1 MADVPQVF
9 LEPDDEIR
17 GQKFICLSFLSPEKV
32 LKNKDLYFFS
42 KFLEFYA
49 LDYKVKA
56 TESFVMGQLR
66 DLQSV
71 LGDVQVDLENCTGS
85 IDTSK
90 TELNAYRVPEP
101 EVKTTVTDV
110 SGASVADV
118 SGASV
123 TDMSGSSVT
132 DVSGSTTVVVVNPLQ
147 RPRDV
152 MAEASKA
159 LKAMIEK
166 VSKTRGSLA
175 QKTATSLDEHVKANM
190 SDFRESTI
198 IEAYEGYMVVNKQ
211 KLEDEF
217 HKENNFRTTVRGL
230 KCRGT
235 YSTHEQAVARA
246 QSLHKKDPHFNV
258 YVAEVGQWLPWD
270 PEPDEVADQQYSNE
284 QLNTLMQSYREN
296 ATKRDEFFEEQ
307 KRERIAQ
314 ANAASAA
321 ANAAK
326 KATFGEKG
334 KEIEAA
340 QLARDLFDGATDL
353 AVQRKAEAA
362 ADTISHD

>member
-1 MADVPQVF
+1 MAEVPQVF

-71 LGDVQVDLENCTGS
+71 LGDVQVDLENCAGT
-85 IDTSK
+85 IETSK
-90 TELNAYRVPEP
+90 TELNAYRSPEP
-101 EVKTTVTDV
+101 EVKEPVTDV
-110 SGASVADV
+110 SGTTDTTDVSGTLVMETTDV
-118 SGASV
+118 SGA
-123 TDMSGSSVT
+123 T
-132 DVSGSTTVVVVNPLQ
+132 VSDAPVNPLQ

-159 LKAMIEK
+159 LKTMIENIA
-166 VSKTRGSLA
+166 KTRGSLA

-198 IEAYEGYMVVNKQ
+198 IEAYEGYLIVNKQ

-321 ANAAK
+321 AK

-340 QLARDLFDGATDL
+340 QLARDLFDGAGDL

-362 ADTISHD
+362 ADTISHN

>member
-1 MADVPQVF
+1 M
-9 LEPDDEIR
+9 
-17 GQKFICLSFLSPEKV
+17 
-32 LKNKDLYFFS
+32 
-42 KFLEFYA
+42 
-49 LDYKVKA
+49 
-56 TESFVMGQLR
+56 
-66 DLQSV
+66 
-71 LGDVQVDLENCTGS
+71 LGNVQVDLENTLMATE
-85 IDTSK
+85 TSK
-90 TELNAYRVPEP
+90 TELNAARLPLPQPLVQA
-101 EVKTTVTDV
+101 TVTDV
-110 SGASVADV
+110 SGTTETTDV
-118 SGASV
+118 SGAIV
-123 TDMSGSSVT
+123 EA
-132 DVSGSTTVVVVNPLQ
+132 VNPLQ
-147 RPRDV
+147 RPRDI
-152 MAEASKA
+152 MLEASKT
-159 LKAMIEK
+159 LKALIET
-166 VSKTRGSLA
+166 VTNTRGSLA

-198 IEAYEGYMVVNKQ
+198 LEAYEGYMVVNKQ

-307 KRERIAQ
+307 KRQRIAE
-314 ANAASAA
+314 ANAASSA

-353 AVQRKAEAA
+353 AVQRKAEAN
-362 ADTISHD
+362 TIQHN

>member
-1 MADVPQVF
+1 MAEAPQVF

-66 DLQSV
+66 DLQTV
-71 LGDVQVDLENCTGS
+71 LGDVQVDLENS
-85 IDTSK
+85 SMAAETSK
-90 TELNAYRVPEP
+90 KELNAYKVPVAP
-101 EVKTTVTDV
+101 VTDLSGVSVDLSGVSVDLSGATVTQID
-110 SGASVADV
+110 
-118 SGASV
+118 
-123 TDMSGSSVT
+123 
-132 DVSGSTTVVVVNPLQ
+132 PLQ
-147 RPRDV
+147 KPRDIL
-152 MAEASKA
+152 ADTAKN
-159 LKAMIEK
+159 LKELVEK
-166 VSKTRGSLA
+166 VTKARGNLA

-190 SDFRESTI
+190 SDFKESSI

-307 KRERIAQ
+307 KRQRIAE
-314 ANAASAA
+314 ANAASA
-321 ANAAK
+321 AAK

-353 AVQRKAEAA
+353 AVQRKAEA
-362 ADTISHD
+362 DTISHD

>member
-1 MADVPQVF
+1 MYRMADVPQVF

-32 LKNKDLYFFS
+32 LKNKDVYFFS

-71 LGDVQVDLENCTGS
+71 LGDVQVDLENS
-85 IDTSK
+85 LIAAESSK
-90 TELNAYRVPEP
+90 TELNATRLPQP
-101 EVKTTVTDV
+101 RVTDV
-110 SGASVADV
+110 SGSPVTDV
-118 SGASV
+118 SGSSV
-123 TDMSGSSVT
+123 TDVSGSSVT
-132 DVSGSTTVVVVNPLQ
+132 DVSGSTTVEVDPLQ
-147 RPRDV
+147 RPRDTLADTV
-152 MAEASKA
+152 KSLKGLVETITKA
-159 LKAMIEK
+159 
-166 VSKTRGSLA
+166 RGSLA

-198 IEAYEGYMVVNKQ
+198 VEAYEGYMVVNKQ

-307 KRERIAQ
+307 KRQRIAE
-314 ANAASAA
+314 ANAASA
-321 ANAAK
+321 AAK

-353 AVQRKAEAA
+353 AMLRKAE
-362 ADTISHD
+362 ADTISHN

>member
-1 MADVPQVF
+1 MAEVPQVF

-32 LKNKDLYFFS
+32 LKNKDIYFFS

-66 DLQSV
+66 DIQSV
-71 LGDVQVDLENCTGS
+71 LGNVQVDLENTLMATES
-85 IDTSK
+85 SK
-90 TELNAYRVPEP
+90 TELNAARLPQP
-101 EVKTTVTDV
+101 RVTDV
-110 SGASVADV
+110 SGL
-118 SGASV
+118 V
-123 TDMSGSSVT
+123 TDISGSTETVT
-132 DVSGSTTVVVVNPLQ
+132 DVSGSTTVVEVNPLQ
-147 RPRDV
+147 KPRDV
-152 MAEASKA
+152 MLEASKT
-159 LKAMIEK
+159 LKALIET
-166 VSKTRGSLA
+166 VTKTRGSLA

-198 IEAYEGYMVVNKQ
+198 LEAYEGYMVVNKQ

-307 KRERIAQ
+307 KRQRIAE
-314 ANAASAA
+314 ANAA

-353 AVQRKAEAA
+353 AVQRKSEAN
-362 ADTISHD
+362 TISHD

>member
-1 MADVPQVF
+1 MAEVPQVF

-32 LKNKDLYFFS
+32 LKNKDIYFFS

-66 DLQSV
+66 DLQDV
-71 LGDVQVDLENCTGS
+71 LGDVQVDLENSSGVIES
-85 IDTSK
+85 SK
-90 TELNAYRVPEP
+90 TELNAYKVPDLSKAS
-101 EVKTTVTDV
+101 VDLSGTDLSGTDLSGTVTE
-110 SGASVADV
+110 
-118 SGASV
+118 V
-123 TDMSGSSVT
+123 TE
-132 DVSGSTTVVVVNPLQ
+132 VVDPLQ

-152 MAEASKA
+152 MLDASKT
-159 LKAMIEK
+159 LKVLVEK
-166 VSKTRGSLA
+166 VTKTRGSLA

-198 IEAYEGYMVVNKQ
+198 LEAYEGYMVVNKQ

-246 QSLHKKDPHFNV
+246 QSLHKKDPNFNV

-307 KRERIAQ
+307 KRQRIAE
-314 ANAASAA
+314 ANAASA
-321 ANAAK
+321 AAK

-334 KEIEAA
+334 KEVEAA
-340 QLARDLFDGATDL
+340 QLARDLFDGAPDL

-362 ADTISHD
+362 DTISHN

>member
-1 MADVPQVF
+1 MADAPQVF

-32 LKNKDLYFFS
+32 LKNKDLYFFR

-56 TESFVMGQLR
+56 TESFLMGQLR

-71 LGDVQVDLENCTGS
+71 LGDVQVDLENTAGS
-85 IDTSK
+85 IDSSK
-90 TELNAYRVPEP
+90 TELNAYRVPEVQP
-101 EVKTTVTDV
+101 EVQQTATDV
-110 SGASVADV
+110 SGAA
-118 SGASV
+118 V
-123 TDMSGSSVT
+123 TETAT
-132 DVSGSTTVVVVNPLQ
+132 DVSGCKTVVEVNPLQ
-147 RPRDV
+147 KPRDI
-152 MAEASKA
+152 MLDASKT
-159 LKAMIEK
+159 LKVLVEK
-166 VSKTRGSLA
+166 VTKTRGSLA
-175 QKTATSLDEHVKANM
+175 QITATSLDEHVKANM
-190 SDFRESTI
+190 TDFRESTI
-198 IEAYEGYMVVNKQ
+198 LEAYEGYMVVNKQ

-217 HKENNFRTTVRGL
+217 HKENSFRTTVRGL

-307 KRERIAQ
+307 KRQRIAE
-314 ANAASAA
+314 AHAASAA
-321 ANAAK
+321 ANAASAAAK

-340 QLARDLFDGATDL
+340 QLARDLFDGAADL
-353 AVQRKAEAA
+353 ALQKKA
-362 ADTISHD
+362 DTNTISHN

>member
-110 SGASVADV
+110 SGAAE
-118 SGASV
+118 
-123 TDMSGSSVT
+123 TT
-132 DVSGSTTVVVVNPLQ
+132 DVSGSVLETPDPLQ

-314 ANAASAA
+314 ANAA

-340 QLARDLFDGATDL
+340 QLARDLFEGATDL
-353 AVQRKAEAA
+353 AVQRKSEAA
-362 ADTISHD
+362 ADTISHN

>member
-1 MADVPQVF
+1 MADAPQVF

-71 LGDVQVDLENCTGS
+71 LGDIQVDLENTSGS
-85 IDTSK
+85 IESSK
-90 TELNAYRVPEP
+90 TELNAYRVPE
-101 EVKTTVTDV
+101 VKTQVQV
-110 SGASVADV
+110 SDTDV

-123 TDMSGSSVT
+123 TDVSGSTETVT
-132 DVSGSTTVVVVNPLQ
+132 VADVSGSTTVVEVNPLQ
-147 RPRDV
+147 KPRDI
-152 MAEASKA
+152 MADAAKTLKA
-159 LKAMIEK
+159 LVEK
-166 VSKTRGSLA
+166 VTKTRGSLA
-175 QKTATSLDEHVKANM
+175 QKTASALDEHVKANM

-198 IEAYEGYMVVNKQ
+198 LEAYEGYMVVNKQ

-246 QSLHKKDPHFNV
+246 QSLHKKDPNFNV

-307 KRERIAQ
+307 KRQRIAE
-314 ANAASAA
+314 ANAASA
-321 ANAAK
+321 AAK

-334 KEIEAA
+334 KEIEAT
-340 QLARDLFDGATDL
+340 QLARDLFDGASGC
-353 AVQRKAEAA
+353 AEEG
-362 ADTISHD
+362 